1 MKKKKKR
8 DWEKVKEIAAKIKE
22 QGLTYKEGA
31 ERFGIN
37 VGVLYEYSRREKK
50 QGSGETSTG
59 VHDEP
64 NSSSKSSNSLPE
76 DIKDVILEYRRSNP
90 DHGFKR
96 IQDDLKGKHLVV
108 VTRKQIRKVLK
119 ENGLLE
125 SLDSSFDREQ
135 EPPKG
140 SRRFEASYPRH
151 LYQMDVTNV
160 YITGIPVLYLIM
172 IVDDYSRYCVASD
185 LCHDQRG
192 TTLIEVLHNACVNHG
207 KSVKLL
213 TDQGRGFY
221 TWSMEQTAFQEYL
234 DEQKIEHI
242 VSEPH
247 SPQTNGKVERLIQT
261 IKKEL
266 LQKVR
271 FSSYEDARK
280 GIEDFIKGYNF
291 DRPHQGI
298 DGARPSDRFYGV
310 IGETSRIE
318 SALSGKYLD
327 LSKGYLVYK
336 VHDRTLSVVYSQEG
350 LQVFLDGKILKEE
363 SNHDSGN

>member
-1 MKKKKKR
+1 MSKRR
-8 DWEKVKEIAAKIKE
+8 DWEKVGEIVAKIKE
-22 QGLTYKEGA
+22 LGLTYKEGA
-31 ERFGIN
+31 EKFGIKVN
-37 VGVLYEYSRREKK
+37 VLYEYVRREKK
-50 QGSGETSTG
+50 KASGEGSSCSNG
-59 VHDEP
+59 EARY
-64 NSSSKSSNSLPE
+64 SSKSSNLLPE
-76 DIKDVILEYRRSNP
+76 EIQEVILEYRRSNP

-96 IQDDLKGKHLVV
+96 IQDHLKSKHLVV

-125 SLDSSFDREQ
+125 SLDSSFDREP

-140 SRRFEASYPRH
+140 TRRFEASYPRH
-151 LYQMDVTNV
+151 LYQMDVSYV

-172 IVDDYSRYCVASD
+172 IIDDYSRFCVASD
-185 LCHDQRG
+185 LCRDQRG

-207 KSVKLL
+207 KPVKLL

-242 VSEPH
+242 ISDPH
-247 SPQTNGKVERLIQT
+247 SPQTTGKVERLIQT

-271 FSSYEDARK
+271 LSSYEDARK
-280 GIEDFIKGYNF
+280 GIEGFIKSYNF
-291 DRPHQGI
+291 ERPHQGI

-318 SALSGKYLD
+318 SALSGKNLD

-336 VHDRTLSVVYSQEG
+336 VHDRTLSVVFSQEG
-350 LQVFLDGKILKEE
+350 LQVFLDGKMLKEE
-363 SNHDSGN
+363 GIHDSGN